1 MSPWISRGHEIRGPS
16 GGCHA
21 SLHLML
27 LFHVHRNIVCIGIT
41 VYLHS
46 VWIPYF
52 EPRIAQF
59 FSTAARVHLL
69 RSYGDWR
76 DEHEKESQL
85 TGQQVGVRDSG
96 IRLRRQRFLP
106 KFISCQHLIPF
117 CQMILVFLSL
127 SCFSS
132 FSSRHLVCVLKNIPS
147 IEARYP
153 VAALQNIQW

>member
-1 MSPWISRGHEIRGPS
+1 M
-16 GGCHA
+16 
-21 SLHLML
+21 
-27 LFHVHRNIVCIGIT
+27 
-41 VYLHS
+41 
-46 VWIPYF
+46 
-52 EPRIAQF
+52 
-59 FSTAARVHLL
+59 HLL

-132 FSSRHLVCVLKNIPS
+132 FSSRHLVCDPKKRMGSRTSPGLIRSQGCRYGRIRTRFAPS
-147 IEARYP
+147 RRAAHTTTLPALRRNWKTRSEIVGGSNRRSTKLEWPIKSRTFLGEIETS
-153 VAALQNIQW
+153 